1 MICVSDSDGREAWC
15 REDSEIGSECCQAW
29 GLKRR
34 SRRELAEPQAPAE
47 GKNRERTTASLTRST
62 PDRTQ
67 PRLNLSSRFRIRR
80 SLNRCRPQL
89 LAWPT
94 YPTRLT
100 QPPARP
106 SPFHPFIHSQ
116 TRPIMAMPTPPP
128 LAISGTGLLPNTL
141 PEPVK
146 QLITLKVKADSLLAS
161 PALEAELRDGHAGHQ
176 SAAVG
181 TALERILEAGHDWP
195 PKLQGSSK
203 LESDEVARGHYI
215 LGWALG
221 RVGEYNGTKPEQLP
235 PVLER
240 ALQEYATGALLLG
253 LSQPPGLGS
262 TPSVTRPKP
271 GQALD
276 QALTAEQPGWVG
288 EMLAE
293 YARTQTTLAFSNLL
307 LDDTPIDELV
317 LADLL
322 DLAARRNVQGKH
334 RVWRTRSR

>member
-1 MICVSDSDGREAWC
+1 
-15 REDSEIGSECCQAW
+15 
-29 GLKRR
+29 
-34 SRRELAEPQAPAE
+34 
-47 GKNRERTTASLTRST
+47 
-62 PDRTQ
+62 
-67 PRLNLSSRFRIRR
+67 
-80 SLNRCRPQL
+80 
-89 LAWPT
+89 
-94 YPTRLT
+94 
-100 QPPARP
+100 
-106 SPFHPFIHSQ
+106 
-116 TRPIMAMPTPPP
+116 MAMPTPPP
-128 LAISGTGLLPNTL
+128 LAISGTGLFPNTL

-161 PALEAELRDGHAGHQ
+161 PALEAELRDGHSGQQ
-176 SAAVG
+176 SAAVR
-181 TALERILEAGHDWP
+181 TALDRILQTGHDWP

-203 LESDEVARGHYI
+203 LKPDQVARGHYM

-221 RVGEYNGTKPEQLP
+221 RVGEYNGTKPEELP

-240 ALQEYATGALLLG
+240 ALQEYATAASLLG
-253 LSQPPGLGS
+253 LPEPPALGS

-307 LDDTPIDELV
+307 LDDKPIEEVV
-317 LADLL
+317 LAELL

-334 RVWRTRSR
+334 LNVATVPPWAGLIHHRALLRSAVHSDRRRLSR